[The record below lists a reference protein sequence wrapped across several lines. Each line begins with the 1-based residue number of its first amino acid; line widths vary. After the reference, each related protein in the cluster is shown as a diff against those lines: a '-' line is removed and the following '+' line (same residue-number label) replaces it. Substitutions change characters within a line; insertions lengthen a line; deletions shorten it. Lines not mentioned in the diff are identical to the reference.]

1 MATEERSTA
10 TTPVL
15 DGPQW
20 RALLEAR
27 WQARLEEL
35 TELSLA
41 YHAAADAVGG
51 GAVDEPGQRETQAL
65 LSLAVGA
72 RRKLEDVEEALGRLA
87 AGRYGR
93 CEQCGAGI
101 PAGLL
106 ALIPET
112 RYCPRCDAPP
122 GRVPARARRSPP

>member
-1 MATEERSTA
+1 MPNQERSTA
-10 TTPVL
+10 TPPVL

-27 WQARLEEL
+27 WQARLTEL
-35 TELSLA
+35 TERALA
-41 YHAAADAVGG
+41 YHAAAEAIVDAW
-51 GAVDEPGQRETQAL
+51 VDEAAQREAQL
-65 LSLAVGA
+65 LLGRAVAA

-93 CEQCGAGI
+93 CEQCESAI

-112 RYCPRCDAPP
+112 RYCPRCDAEP
-122 GRVPARARRSPP
+122 GRPW

>member
-10 TTPVL
+10 VTTPVL
-15 DGPQW
+15 CGPQW

-41 YHAAADAVGG
+41 YHAGAEAIVDG
-51 GAVDEPGQRETQAL
+51 GAAGPGRQKAQL
-65 LSLAVGA
+65 LLRRAVAA
-72 RRKLEDVEEALGRLA
+72 RRKLEDVEEALGRLV

-93 CEQCGAGI
+93 CEQCESAI

-112 RYCPRCDAPP
+112 RYCPRCDAEP
-122 GRVPARARRSPP
+122 GGRW

>member
-1 MATEERSTA
+1 MPNRERSTGT
-10 TTPVL
+10 TTPAR

-27 WQARLEEL
+27 WQARLTEL

-41 YHAAADAVGG
+41 YHTAAEAIVDAWVDDAV
-51 GAVDEPGQRETQAL
+51 QREAQQL
-65 LSLAVGA
+65 LRRAVAA
-72 RRKLEDVEEALGRLA
+72 RRKLEDVEEALGRLT

-93 CEQCGAGI
+93 CEQCESAI

-106 ALIPET
+106 ALIPEA
-112 RYCPRCDAPP
+112 RYCPRCDAEP
-122 GRVPARARRSPP
+122 GGPW